1 MEIGFRPIQQ
11 PHEHWREPHSSMAAS
26 QSSDDMMEVSACLG
40 GSATTG
46 TCGQYAN
53 SNSAWGSPSGDELCS
68 EENETLPDTMG
79 FSRLNNEDAYDDVPA
94 FLPAFHGSTLRE
106 LCHRYAEDGS
116 ATQGHLWEE
125 VVDGLRVKEG
135 TRERW
140 RLDPSTARHMKYR
153 PTLIEWVLE
162 VCADFN
168 FGPTTADLAVHY
180 MDRVLSKVNVPKTSL
195 QLVAMCCLE
204 VAVKYEEVEENV
216 PSLPRLRKCA
226 SNVYSVDIIKKMELA
241 VLVELEWDLS
251 VIVPAHFLEA
261 FMAITGGGTTPHD
274 DVGDRRWTPAY
285 LHQLRKL
292 VCYLHSLCL
301 QDAHISSRTS
311 ASMLAAGILGA
322 ARVQLG
328 ICPIWPV
335 EMQVA
340 TSYSSEDLAPTMSRV
355 LQLYKESLP
364 HDPQEAMGSMMDVV
378 VHNLEHGE
386 KFAEGSREMLTPSP
400 TGPLE
405 NGWMSMC
412 D

>member
-1 MEIGFRPIQQ
+1 
-11 PHEHWREPHSSMAAS
+11 
-26 QSSDDMMEVSACLG
+26 MEVSACQWG
-40 GSATTG
+40 PAPR
-46 TCGQYAN
+46 TCGQYA
-53 SNSAWGSPSGDELCS
+53 NSAWGSPSGDELCS
-68 EENETLPDTMG
+68 EENDTLPNPMG
-79 FSRLNNEDAYDDVPA
+79 YSQIANDDACGA
-94 FLPAFHGSTLRE
+94 STCLPPFRGSTLGE
-106 LCHRYAEDGS
+106 LCLRYSSSS
-116 ATQGHLWEE
+116 ASQGHLWEE
-125 VVDGLRVKEG
+125 VVEGLRAKEG
-135 TRERW
+135 ARERW

-204 VAVKYEEVEENV
+204 VAVKYEEAEENV
-216 PSLPRLRKCA
+216 PTLPRLRKCA

-261 FMAITGGGTTPHD
+261 FMEITGGGTTPHD

-301 QDAHISSRTS
+301 QDAHIYSRTL
-311 ASMLAAGILGA
+311 ASMLAAGILAA

-335 EMQVA
+335 EMRVA
-340 TSYSSEDLAPTMSRV
+340 TSYTSEDLAPTMSRV

-364 HDPQEAMGSMMDVV
+364 QEAVGAMGSMMDVV

-386 KFAEGSREMLTPSP
+386 KFPEGSREMLTPSP

-405 NGWMSMC
+405 SNWMSMC
-412 D
+412 N